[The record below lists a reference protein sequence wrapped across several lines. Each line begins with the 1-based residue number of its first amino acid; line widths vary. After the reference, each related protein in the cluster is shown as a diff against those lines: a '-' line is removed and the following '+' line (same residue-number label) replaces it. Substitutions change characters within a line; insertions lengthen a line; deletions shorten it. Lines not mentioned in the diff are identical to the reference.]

1 MSAASSPRKHELSPI
16 HGGASGRRYFRLSL
30 AAHAS
35 DAAATYVVMVVPTV
49 EVGTFDAFCSNGE
62 YLRSQ
67 SIPAPAIL
75 ARWRDQGIALLE
87 DFGTRTLTQVIA
99 SEQENRRA
107 LLEDAIGLLV
117 RLHTCRQNDAFPCPA
132 FQLHFDEEK
141 WRFEYRFHVREWL
154 IARHWKIKPTRAES
168 KILDRAFAWLGARL
182 SREPRVFT
190 HRDYQSSNLLVRDD
204 GSYGLIDFQ
213 DARQG
218 LRQYDL
224 ASFLYDSYVDLNET
238 ERSELSNMYASM
250 ACLTISEDEHRYLVT
265 ISAIQRKLHDAGA
278 FAYAAYH
285 REKTEYLCYL
295 APAVTQS
302 VTLMAQIPHLREAG
316 RVLSDYAARAT
327 GGTSA

>member
-1 MSAASSPRKHELSPI
+1 MSTASSPRRHELSSI

-30 AAHAS
+30 AAEAN
-35 DAAATYVVMVVPTV
+35 DTAATYVVMVVPTA
-49 EVGTFDAFCSNGE
+49 ETETFDSFCSNGD

-67 SIPAPAIL
+67 SIPVPAIL

-87 DFGTRTLTQVIA
+87 DFGTRTLTKVIS
-99 SEQENRRA
+99 SEHEDRRGLLQE
-107 LLEDAIGLLV
+107 AIGLLV
-117 RLHTCRQNDAFPCPA
+117 RLHECRPNDAFPCPA

-141 WRFEYRFHVREWL
+141 WCFEYRFHVRDWL
-154 IARHWKIKPTRAES
+154 IARHWKVEPTRAES
-168 KILDRAFAWLGARL
+168 KVLDRAFAWLGARL

-224 ASFLYDSYVDLNET
+224 ASFLFDSYVDLDET
-238 ERSELSNMYASM
+238 ERCELSSMYASM
-250 ACLTISEDEHRYLVT
+250 AGLTIPEDEHRYLVT
-265 ISAIQRKLHDAGA
+265 IAAIQRKLHDAGA

-285 REKTEYLCYL
+285 REKTEYLRYL
-295 APAVTQS
+295 ASAVTQS
-302 VTLMAQIPHLREAG
+302 VTLMAQIPHLREAS
-316 RVLSDYAARAT
+316 RVLSDYAARAA